1 MVRWVRA
8 LVGLLAG
15 SVSGAAQGQNVDWSG
30 AGGDLLGR
38 PPAEAEVS
46 IADARL
52 PNLDQPFDAAVAQ
65 AADRYGV
72 DAKLLHAVIVVESRY
87 LPASVS
93 PAGAAGL
100 MQLMPLTAVELGV
113 RDRFDPAQNILGG
126 ADYLARQLVR
136 FQDVRLALAAYN
148 AGPALVAK
156 LGRIPRIP
164 ETESYVEAVLNC
176 YLALTAGRK
185 VRSTRDCLPLEAS
198 R

>member
-38 PPAEAEVS
+38 PPTEAEVS

-100 MQLMPLTAVELGV
+100 MQLMPLTAAELGV

-148 AGPALVAK
+148 AGPARVAK
-156 LGRIPRIP
+156 LGRIPGIP